1 MLGLKYLA
9 RESTKSKALKTIG
22 SWYTFGVL
30 VFNGLLIKC
39 NKSHF
44 GVQITCLS
52 PSKAQLKGPAQSP
65 GEEVRT
71 PWRCAAS
78 N

>member
-9 RESTKSKALKTIG
+9 RESTKSKALKTMG

-44 GVQITCLS
+44 GVQIACPLPRRS
-52 PSKAQLKGPAQSP
+52 
-65 GEEVRT
+65 
-71 PWRCAAS
+71 
-78 N
+78 